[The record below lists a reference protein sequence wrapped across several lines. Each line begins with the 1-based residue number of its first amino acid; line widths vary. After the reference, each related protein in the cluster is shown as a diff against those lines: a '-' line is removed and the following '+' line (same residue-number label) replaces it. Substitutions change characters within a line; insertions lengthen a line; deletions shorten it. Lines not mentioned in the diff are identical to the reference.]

1 MFVIIEGE
9 THENMSKRIKA
20 ECAEK
25 LRQHELACVETSC
38 PHCGHVTSQLALK
51 LKRKDLCYCPGYVLD
66 TETRNFER
74 VVNDGTVELY
84 TVYQERILCYQKSL
98 EKAIKKF
105 KEWQDAQNGLTAV

>member
-1 MFVIIEGE
+1 MYELIEGE
-9 THENMSKRIKA
+9 TPKNMSRRIEA

-25 LRQHELACVETSC
+25 LQNHKLACVETAC
-38 PHCGHVTSQLALK
+38 PHCGHVTSQLDLQ

-84 TVYQERILCYQKSL
+84 TIYQERILCYQKSL
-98 EKAIKKF
+98 EKAIEKF